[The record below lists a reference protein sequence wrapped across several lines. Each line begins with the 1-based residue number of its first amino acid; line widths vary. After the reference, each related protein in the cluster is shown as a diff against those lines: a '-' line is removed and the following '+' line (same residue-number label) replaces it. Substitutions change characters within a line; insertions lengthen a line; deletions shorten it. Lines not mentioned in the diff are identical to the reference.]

1 MIHKRKGATMAEI
14 CIIMAVISI
23 VSMSVVS
30 FITMTSGR
38 SAASI
43 GRLEAIDD
51 LELVET
57 VVDKWFAQTTQPITI
72 DKDKGMVLVGELPAI
87 RIENRVLYVDFQ
99 GAGMEDYP
107 LERVKALF
115 FTCEESDT
123 KDDVLYFCTVTY
135 YLKNEDEEQTYTF
148 CINPRVG
155 ETITPQTP
163 TEDPDTGA

>member
-72 DKDKGMVLVGELPAI
+72 DEGMVKVDGLAAI
-87 RIENRVLYVDFQ
+87 RVDNKTLSVGFQ
-99 GAGMEDYP
+99 GTDMEDYP

-115 FTCEESDT
+115 FTYEESDT

-135 YLKNEDEEQTYTF
+135 YLKNEDEEQIYTF

-163 TEDPDTGA
+163 TEDPDAGA

>member
-57 VVDKWFAQTTQPITI
+57 VVDKWFAQQTEPVGI
-72 DKDKGMVLVGELPAI
+72 KDGMVMEGNLPAI

-99 GAGMEDYP
+99 EVGMEDYP

-115 FTCEESDT
+115 FTYEESDT

-155 ETITPQTP
+155 EMITPQTP

>member
-1 MIHKRKGATMAEI
+1 MINKRRGATLAEM
-14 CIIMAVISI
+14 CIVMAVISI

-57 VVDKWFAQTTQPITI
+57 VVDKWFAKTTQPIKI
-72 DKDKGMVLVGELPAI
+72 DKGMVKVGDLAAI
-87 RIENRVLYVDFQ
+87 RVDNKTLSVDFQ
-99 GAGMEDYP
+99 ETGMEDYP

-155 ETITPQTP
+155 ETITTQDP
-163 TEDPDTGA
+163 TEDPDAGE

>member
-57 VVDKWFAQTTQPITI
+57 VVDKWFAQQTEPIEI
-72 DKDKGMVLVGELPAI
+72 KDGMVKVGGLSEI
-87 RIENRVLYVDFQ
+87 RIENSELRVEFQ
-99 GAGMEDYP
+99 EAGWEVYP